1 LSSTPRIALD
11 FSQLD
16 SLGTINGQYRY
27 AVDLVR
33 GLARS
38 QPAAEFLLLGSK
50 DEPVDELRDVFRDHG
65 DRWRYRQ
72 LPRRQFRGADYADHA
87 RYGLLLWRDRISLL
101 HALHTFVPV
110 LAPCPVVITM
120 YDLMYEMF
128 ADYDQARRSRPYR
141 IHKWAVQHR
150 VRRIIS
156 ISRTTA
162 ADLGNRWGVAADR
175 IDVVPLGSDLGSDL
189 KEAAVSQTR
198 GDSLPWL
205 PDSSRILLS
214 PYNLE
219 PRKNL
224 AALLQA
230 TARLTSRYDDL
241 KLVLFGRAAI
251 TVEREEN
258 FERAVRELG
267 LSEKVIR
274 CGVLRD
280 DELAELYRRA
290 TLFVFPSLY
299 EGFGLPL
306 LEAMSVGACVVARQ
320 ASAMAEVVG
329 DAGVLVETA
338 EPEALAAGIAEL
350 LGDEKGGEAGEG
362 RRRELGRLARERAA
376 AFSVERMAELTYESY
391 LTTLNRTGLNHVRQ
405 TSVCRETSTS

>member
-1 LSSTPRIALD
+1 MPSTPRIALD

-16 SLGTINGQYRY
+16 ALGTTSGQYRY
-27 AVDLVR
+27 VVDLVCS
-33 GLARS
+33 LARL
-38 QPAAEFLLLGSK
+38 QPPLQFLLLGSQN
-50 DEPVDELRDVFRDHG
+50 EPVAELHDVFRVHG

-72 LPRRQFRGADYADHA
+72 LPRGQFRGADYANHA
-87 RYGLLLWRDRISLL
+87 RYSLLLWRERVSLL

-120 YDLMYEMF
+120 YDLMYELF
-128 ADYDQARRSRPYR
+128 ADYDEARRSRPYR
-141 IHKWAVQHR
+141 IHKWAVRHR

-156 ISRTTA
+156 ISGTTA
-162 ADLGNRWGVAADR
+162 ADLGNQWGVAADR
-175 IDVVPLGSDLGSDL
+175 IDVVPLGSNLRQ
-189 KEAAVSQTR
+189 AAISQTR
-198 GDSLPWL
+198 PDNLPWL
-205 PDSSRILLS
+205 TDSSPILVS

-224 AALLQA
+224 ASLLQA
-230 TARLTSRYDDL
+230 TARLSSRYDDL

-251 TVEREEN
+251 TTAREEN

-267 LSEKVIR
+267 LGGKVIR
-274 CGVLRD
+274 CGVLKD
-280 DELAELYRRA
+280 HELAELYRRA

-306 LEAMSVGACVVARQ
+306 LEAMSVGACVVARR

-338 EPEALAAGIAEL
+338 EPEALAAAIAKL
-350 LGDEKGGEAGEG
+350 LGDKEGEGGEVCKNL
-362 RRRELGRLARERAA
+362 RQELGRRARERAA
-376 AFSVERMAELTYESY
+376 AFSLERMAGLTYQSY
-391 LTTLNRTGLNHVRQ
+391 LSALNGKRPDANRNGSPVYVN
-405 TSVCRETSTS
+405 S

>member
-1 LSSTPRIALD
+1 MR
-11 FSQLD
+11 
-16 SLGTINGQYRY
+16 SL
-27 AVDLVR
+27 ASL
-33 GLARS
+33 
-38 QPAAEFLLLGSK
+38 QPPLQFLLLGSQN
-50 DEPVDELRDVFRDHG
+50 EPVAELREVFRDHS

-72 LPRRQFRGADYADHA
+72 LPRGQFRGADYADHV
-87 RYGLLLWRDRISLL
+87 RYSLLLWRERVSLL

-120 YDLMYEMF
+120 YDLMYELF
-128 ADYDQARRSRPYR
+128 ADYDAARRSRQYR

-156 ISRTTA
+156 ISGTTA
-162 ADLGNRWGVAADR
+162 TDLGNKWGVAASR
-175 IDVVPLGSDLGSDL
+175 IDVVPLGSNLQKAL
-189 KEAAVSQTR
+189 SQT
-198 GDSLPWL
+198 GAANLSWL
-205 PDSSRILLS
+205 TDSSPILLS

-224 AALLQA
+224 ASLLQA
-230 TARLTSRYDDL
+230 TALLSSRYDDL

-258 FERAVRELG
+258 FERTVRELG
-267 LSEKVIR
+267 LGEKVIR

-280 DELAELYRRA
+280 HELAELYRRA

-338 EPEALAAGIAEL
+338 EPEALAAAIAKL
-350 LGDEKGGEAGEG
+350 LGDNGKDGESL
-362 RRRELGRLARERAA
+362 RRELGRRARERAA
-376 AFSVERMAELTYESY
+376 AFSLERMADLTYQSY
-391 LTTLNRTGLNHVRQ
+391 WAALNGKRPNANGNGSPVHVN
-405 TSVCRETSTS
+405 S

>member
-1 LSSTPRIALD
+1 LNLPSTPRIALD

-16 SLGTINGQYRY
+16 SLGTTSGQYRY
-27 AVDLVR
+27 VVDLVR
-33 GLARS
+33 SLARL
-38 QPAAEFLLLGSK
+38 QPPLQFLLLGSQNG
-50 DEPVDELRDVFRDHG
+50 PVEELRDVFRDHG

-72 LPRRQFRGADYADHA
+72 LPRGQFRGAEYANHV
-87 RYGLLLWRDRISLL
+87 RYGWLLWRERVSLL

-110 LAPCPVVITM
+110 PAPCPVVITM
-120 YDLMYEMF
+120 YDLMYELF
-128 ADYDQARRSRPYR
+128 ADYDEARRSRPYR
-141 IHKWAVQHR
+141 IYKWAVRHR

-156 ISRTTA
+156 ISGTTA
-162 ADLGNRWGVAADR
+162 ADLGNRWGVSADR
-175 IDVVPLGSDLGSDL
+175 IDVVPLGSNLRQAAIAPTR
-189 KEAAVSQTR
+189 KEN
-198 GDSLPWL
+198 LPWL
-205 PDSSRILLS
+205 TDAAPILLS

-224 AALLQA
+224 ASLLQA
-230 TARLTSRYDDL
+230 TALLSSRYDDL

-251 TVEREEN
+251 TVEREAN

-267 LSEKVIR
+267 LSEKVVR
-274 CGVLRD
+274 CGVLKD

-338 EPEALAAGIAEL
+338 EPEALAAAIANL
-350 LGDEKGGEAGEG
+350 LHGADGDV
-362 RRRELGRLARERAA
+362 RRRELGRRARERAA
-376 AFSVERMAELTYESY
+376 TFSLERMADLTYQSY
-391 LTTLNRTGLNHVRQ
+391 LAALDRKRPNANRNSSPVYVN
-405 TSVCRETSTS
+405 S